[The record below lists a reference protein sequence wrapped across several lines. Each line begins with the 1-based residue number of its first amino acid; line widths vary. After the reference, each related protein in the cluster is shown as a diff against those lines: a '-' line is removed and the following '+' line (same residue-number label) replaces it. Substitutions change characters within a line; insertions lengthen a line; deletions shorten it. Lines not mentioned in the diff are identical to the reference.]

1 MKILLDTHV
10 ALWAVVDDPRLPR
23 RARGLIEDEENTIVA
38 SVASVW
44 EIAIKHAL
52 ARGGPNMPVS
62 GAQALE
68 LFQAAGYEILAI
80 TATHVSA
87 VDHLPAHHSD
97 PFDRLL
103 VAQATTEPARLLTH
117 DTQVAKYGDGVIL
130 V

>member
-1 MKILLDTHV
+1 MKILLDTQV
-10 ALWAVVDDPRLPR
+10 ALWAVVDDPRLPH
-23 RARGLIEDEENTIVA
+23 RARGLIEDEENTILA
-38 SVASVW
+38 SAASVW

-62 GAQALE
+62 GTRALE
-68 LFQAAGYEILAI
+68 LFQAAGYEMLAI
-80 TATHVSA
+80 TATHASA

-103 VAQATTEPARLLTH
+103 VAQATTEPVRLLTH

>member
-10 ALWAVVDDPRLPR
+10 ALWAVVDDPRLPP
-23 RARGLIEDEENTIVA
+23 RARGLIEDEENTILASAA
-38 SVASVW
+38 SVL

-62 GAQALE
+62 GTQALE

-80 TATHVSA
+80 TATHASA